1 MGLGDEK
8 LTVGQRLVRA
18 VKERVH
24 YGKVKQELERLQI
37 PQSSFSHWK
46 DGDRNPQVYYLTQ
59 MALAGYDVYWIL
71 TGQVRDH
78 GPEIDSDIADYEE
91 END

>member
-8 LTVGQRLVRA
+8 LTVGQRLVLA

-37 PQSSFSHWK
+37 PQSSFTHWK

-71 TGQVRDH
+71 TGKKQIPVQD
-78 GPEIDSDIADYEE
+78 IDFDIADYEE
-91 END
+91 EL

>member
-37 PQSSFSHWK
+37 PQSNFARWK
-46 DGDRNPQVYYLTQ
+46 AGNRDPKVYYLTQ

-71 TGQVRDH
+71 TGKRQFPVRD
-78 GPEIDSDIADYEE
+78 IDFDIAEYEE
-91 END
+91 EL

>member
-24 YGKVKQELERLQI
+24 HGKVKQELERLQI
-37 PQSSFSHWK
+37 PQSSFTHWK

-71 TGQVRDH
+71 TGKKQIPVQD
-78 GPEIDSDIADYEE
+78 IDFDIAEYEE
-91 END
+91 EL

>member
-18 VKERVH
+18 VKERVP

-37 PQSSFSHWK
+37 PQSSFTHWK

-71 TGQVRDH
+71 TGKRQIPVQD
-78 GPEIDSDIADYEE
+78 IDFDIAEYEE
-91 END
+91 EL